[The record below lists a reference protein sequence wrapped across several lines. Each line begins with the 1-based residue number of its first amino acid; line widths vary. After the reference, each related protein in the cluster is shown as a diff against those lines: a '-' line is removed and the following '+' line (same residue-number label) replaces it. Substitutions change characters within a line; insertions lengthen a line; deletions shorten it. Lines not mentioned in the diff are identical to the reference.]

1 MTSVKGRWADMFLFA
16 LKNMATK
23 KIQLLL
29 VILSVVVSAGI
40 GVLAYNVAGQVGDG
54 ITGTAGYF
62 GVIVGPSGSK
72 TQLAMNTMYF
82 TDTPLG
88 TLPYET
94 AEALAADPRVK
105 EAVPFAMADNYNGA
119 PVIGTTP
126 AFLREK
132 TLAKGDMFTSDG
144 LFEVV
149 VGASVAKKNK
159 LSVGDSIRTGHSATE
174 MHASPF
180 TVVGILEESHTA
192 YDNVVFVSLPSLWA
206 VHDSGH
212 DEEHHGDGDD
222 HAHMHD
228 AVCAVLLSVKNP
240 SYAMQIVNE
249 YDGKIITDEDGDS
262 VALTAI
268 EPMETV
274 RSVLEE
280 ADNTKYLV
288 FVLCGVILVMN
299 IIIVSVVTLLNMMY
313 AKGEISLMRLIGIG
327 MKKINLLYLT
337 ENGLVGLVSVLLA
350 FGLSRLCLG
359 FMQEY
364 VSSMGVVL
372 NGGKVYPAEI
382 FILLGVFLIS
392 VLPTVICT
400 FVMSRRDGLGD

>member
-1 MTSVKGRWADMFLFA
+1 M
-16 LKNMATK
+16 
-23 KIQLLL
+23 
-29 VILSVVVSAGI
+29 
-40 GVLAYNVAGQVGDG
+40 
-54 ITGTAGYF
+54 
-62 GVIVGPSGSK
+62 
-72 TQLAMNTMYF
+72 
-82 TDTPLG
+82 
-88 TLPYET
+88 
-94 AEALAADPRVK
+94 
-105 EAVPFAMADNYNGA
+105 
-119 PVIGTTP
+119 
-126 AFLREK
+126 
-132 TLAKGDMFTSDG
+132 
-144 LFEVV
+144 
-149 VGASVAKKNK
+149 KKNK